1 MWALYCTSLL
11 LLYNDND
18 RFADSL
24 ENSILLIHIVKLPK
38 TDLDQTP
45 PHSLR
50 ANKIIPRPPPPP
62 TAGEKFKVPD
72 PRMRCD
78 ATNVTMQSKAR

>member
-45 PHSLR
+45 PPTLSGQIKLSLD
-50 ANKIIPRPPPPP
+50 PPPPHRR
-62 TAGEKFKVPD
+62 EKV
-72 PRMRCD
+72 
-78 ATNVTMQSKAR
+78 